1 MYWLEN
7 YTRFLY
13 NACFFNFI
21 GLLIMAR
28 KYFGTD
34 GVRGQVGQ
42 FPITPDFVMKLGC
55 AFGNALI
62 KHDTEHKPTVIIGKD
77 TRISGYMLETA
88 LVAGLTAA
96 GVNVV
101 QTGPLPTP
109 AIAYLTRALR
119 LAGGVMISASHNEFS
134 DNGIKFFA
142 EGGVKLTD
150 ELELAIEAELD
161 KEMMTRPSIELGRAR
176 RIEGAQDRYIEFCK
190 STFPNHLNLQGLK
203 LVVDSANGAGYSTTP
218 KVFHELGA
226 EVIEIGNEPNGYNI
240 NDKVGATHTKTL
252 QAAVLNQ
259 DADYGI
265 AIDGDGDRLMMVD
278 RHGVVYDGDKLIYV
292 IAKAR
297 AAQGLSFGG
306 VVGTVMTNLA
316 MEKALHSRGVEFV
329 RAKVGDRYVL
339 EQLHQRGWLLGGEAS
354 GHILCMDKHNTGD
367 GTISALQVLA
377 ALQILGQDLAAAVDW
392 QPYPQTMINVRI
404 NKNTDWQTLSA
415 AALAETEAE
424 LGERGRVVLRPS
436 GTEPVVRVMVEADE
450 QILAERGAKRIAEV
464 ILANV

>member
-1 MYWLEN
+1 
-7 YTRFLY
+7 
-13 NACFFNFI
+13 
-21 GLLIMAR
+21 MAR

-34 GVRGQVGQ
+34 GVRGEVGK
-42 FPITPDFVMKLGC
+42 FPITPEFVLKLGY
-55 AFGNALI
+55 AFGKALI
-62 KHDTEHKPTVIIGKD
+62 KHEGGQQPTVIIGKD

-88 LVAGLTAA
+88 LVAGITAA
-96 GVNVV
+96 GVNAF

-142 EGGVKLTD
+142 EGGVKLSD
-150 ELELAIEAELD
+150 ELELLIEAELD
-161 KEMMTRPSIELGRAR
+161 KEMNTRPSVELGRAR
-176 RIEGAQDRYIEFCK
+176 RIAGAQDRYIEFCK
-190 STFPNHLNLQGLK
+190 STFPAHLDLHGLK
-203 LVVDSANGAGYSTTP
+203 LVVDTANGAGYNTTP

-226 EVIEIGNEPNGYNI
+226 DVIEIGNEPNGFNI
-240 NDKVGATHTKTL
+240 NDKVGATHVKTL
-252 QAAVLNQ
+252 QAAVLQNE
-259 DADYGI
+259 ADYGI

-297 AAQGLSFGG
+297 AAQGQNFGG
-306 VVGTVMTNLA
+306 VVGTVMSNLG
-316 MEKALHSRGVEFV
+316 MENALKERGIAFA

-339 EQLHQRGWLLGGEAS
+339 EQLGERGWLIGGEAS

-377 ALQILGQDLAAAVDW
+377 ALQVLGQDLNAAVDW

-404 NKNTDWQTLSA
+404 GKDSDWQA
-415 AALAETEAE
+415 ASQDALAAVEAE
-424 LGERGRVVLRPS
+424 LGQRGRVVLRAS
-436 GTEPVVRVMVEADE
+436 GTEPVVRVMVEADHAV
-450 QILAERGAKRIAEV
+450 LAEQCARRIADA
-464 ILANV
+464 IRT